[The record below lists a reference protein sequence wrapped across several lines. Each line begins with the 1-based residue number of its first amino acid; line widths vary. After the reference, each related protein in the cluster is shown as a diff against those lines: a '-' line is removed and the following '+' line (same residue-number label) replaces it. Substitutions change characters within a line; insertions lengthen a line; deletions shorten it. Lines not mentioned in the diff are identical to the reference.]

1 MGKLSVLSDS
11 SESFKNRKE
20 AGKLLAAALRGL
32 SGKDTVVLGV
42 PRGGMVVA
50 SEIFRVLNSELDVVL
65 SRKIGAPG
73 NPELA
78 IGAVAEDGKLFLN
91 EELAFHVGADKTYVE
106 IEKTRQL
113 TEIKNRRQLFR
124 QCKAKV
130 SLKEKTVIV
139 TDDGVATGA
148 TMQAALWVSRQD
160 EPKKLI
166 AAVPVGALET
176 VEFLADYAD
185 ELLVLRAPRYLGAI
199 SQFYEHFD
207 QTSDEEVMEILR
219 EAARVRGYLGEK

>member
-1 MGKLSVLSDS
+1 MGKLSILSDS

-20 AGKLLAAALRGL
+20 AGKLLAAVLRGL
-32 SGKDTVVLGV
+32 PGKDTVVLGI

-50 SEIFRVLNSELDVVL
+50 NEIFRVLNSELDIVL

-91 EELAFHVGADKTYVE
+91 EELAFHAGADKTYVG

-124 QCKAKV
+124 QYKAKV
-130 SLKEKTVIV
+130 SLKGKTVIV

-148 TMQAALWVSRQD
+148 TMQAALWISRQE

-166 AAVPVGALET
+166 AAVPVGAQES
-176 VEFLADYAD
+176 VERLADYAD
-185 ELLVLRAPRYLGAI
+185 ELIVLRAPRYLNAI
-199 SQFYEHFD
+199 GQFYEHFD
-207 QTSDEEVMEILR
+207 QTSDQEVLEILQ
-219 EAARVRGYLGEK
+219 EAAKTIKP